1 MAETDPACPIIFSLS
16 LQSKRQAKAYRR
28 HSAEI
33 DDGSIPIGTEGDL
46 MTKTNARP
54 SANLW
59 VRHTVATL
67 AYRGGKALRRAP
79 EGFSEFRAG
88 EGSRAAGQILAHVC
102 DLLDWVLSQA
112 RGK

>member
-1 MAETDPACPIIFSLS
+1 
-16 LQSKRQAKAYRR
+16 
-28 HSAEI
+28 
-33 DDGSIPIGTEGDL
+33 
-46 MTKTNARP
+46 MTKTNDGH
-54 SANLW
+54 SANLSL
-59 VRHTVATL
+59 RHTVATL

-112 RGK
+112 GGKERWRNSKPGSWSEDSERFFAGLAALDEYLASGEALHAPPEK